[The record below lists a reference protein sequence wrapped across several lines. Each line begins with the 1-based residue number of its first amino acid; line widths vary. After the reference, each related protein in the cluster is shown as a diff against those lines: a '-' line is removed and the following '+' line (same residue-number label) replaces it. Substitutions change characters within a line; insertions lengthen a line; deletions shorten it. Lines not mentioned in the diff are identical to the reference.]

1 MSTEFSGNQDFWD
14 SILYFLSMISF
25 YEHILRQIILHFY
38 HCCFHIQYNFY
49 SKYYWLLLSMII
61 IFFMLQNVP
70 NISDYIF
77 GCFLIVFLFSFFY
90 LKRFFISLTVVSSIS
105 FLVQNIFY
113 IFNYVA
119 FYLTFHHYMLW
130 KKIWLII
137 FLKK

>member
-77 GCFLIVFLFSFFY
+77 DCFLIVFLFSFFY

-105 FLVQNIFY
+105 FLVQIIFC

-119 FYLTFHHYMLW
+119 FYLTFHHYTLW
-130 KKIWLII
+130 KKI
-137 FLKK
+137 